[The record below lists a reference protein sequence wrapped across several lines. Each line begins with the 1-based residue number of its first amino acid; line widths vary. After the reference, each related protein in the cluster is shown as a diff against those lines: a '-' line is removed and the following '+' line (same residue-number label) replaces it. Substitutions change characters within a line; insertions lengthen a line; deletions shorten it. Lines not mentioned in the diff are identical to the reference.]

1 MRYVRGSLKYACWAS
16 AAAIALAAPAS
27 AETPV
32 EIVEGW
38 IAQAGGFDWLEVS
51 HAGVSHDA
59 ASGTTTIE
67 RLEIAIDLSD
77 LPGGT
82 TEGESDR
89 VDLSYSFTFPT
100 LVFEGLDV
108 DGAYYVADSIQADAL
123 LIDMQ
128 IDSEQQGTSSTTGS
142 YDGLSATRLRWAR
155 LPEIEDDPAR
165 PVSRFYPLAAALVDV
180 SFEAMEFGTLELV
193 SETSEPQ
200 MTTTIRYGAGTVGA
214 TESGNISTMSVD
226 GIWVSGAAEDDDA
239 AAMAFEMEI
248 GTVEAGQYNYGDMVR
263 LFDPEAAPGSGDE
276 SYETMSGWF
285 SAADWTISAQDVE
298 VTIEEM
304 RMEDLGGR
312 RPTVPVLAR
321 ADEIFVAA
329 TEEGAE
335 PDPTEVAE
343 LVSAFY
349 GAFSLGLAETSGI
362 EVSFD
367 EYRGSIDAVGVAGLS
382 AGGIESIHYRGFE
395 ASDSAGD
402 VEVRLG
408 DFTIS
413 DFRFPSLAA
422 LIGFEAAQE
431 EAISTRCWRRFR
443 RWAASRS
450 ATCSSTCPSWPN

>member
-27 AETPV
+27 AETPI

-108 DGAYYVADSIQADAL
+108 DGAYYIADSIQADAL
-123 LIDMQ
+123 LIDLQ

-142 YDGLSATRLRWAR
+142 YDGLSATGLRWAR

-193 SETSEPQ
+193 FRGKSLP
-200 MTTTIRYGAGTVGA
+200 ILVHKGALI
-214 TESGNISTMSVD
+214 TESK
-226 GIWVSGAAEDDDA
+226 
-239 AAMAFEMEI
+239 AF
-248 GTVEAGQYNYGDMVR
+248 N
-263 LFDPEAAPGSGDE
+263 S
-276 SYETMSGWF
+276 
-285 SAADWTISAQDVE
+285 
-298 VTIEEM
+298 
-304 RMEDLGGR
+304 
-312 RPTVPVLAR
+312 RP
-321 ADEIFVAA
+321 
-329 TEEGAE
+329 
-335 PDPTEVAE
+335 
-343 LVSAFY
+343 
-349 GAFSLGLAETSGI
+349 
-362 EVSFD
+362 
-367 EYRGSIDAVGVAGLS
+367 
-382 AGGIESIHYRGFE
+382 
-395 ASDSAGD
+395 
-402 VEVRLG
+402 
-408 DFTIS
+408 
-413 DFRFPSLAA
+413 
-422 LIGFEAAQE
+422 
-431 EAISTRCWRRFR
+431 RCR
-443 RWAASRS
+443 
-450 ATCSSTCPSWPN
+450 